1 MKPNAY
7 AYCELTYNSL
17 KQNMH
22 HWGDPDWTRP
32 LTRTF
37 YNFMFGAGTNP
48 TGFISEAAL
57 NNKLNK
63 QKLKLLHLKDG
74 EHGLEFLLICEDTL
88 T

>member
-1 MKPNAY
+1 MKPNAH
-7 AYCELTYNSL
+7 AYCELSYNSL

-63 QKLKLLHLKDG
+63 QKTCFKKQVFFIKRDLVSLI
-74 EHGLEFLLICEDTL
+74 FLIK
-88 T
+88 